1 MPPDNFHKISMP
13 CLASFSS
20 SRYKAKDMYA
30 ANPSEIKN
38 KIGVNGG
45 DPTTIRE
52 EIQLREYSFLRKEAC
67 LSADTRGRKE
77 KIVPCSIRTPFQRDR
92 DRIVYSKAFRR
103 LKHKTQVFLSPMGD
117 HYRTRLTHTLE
128 VAEIARTIARAL
140 RLNEDLTEA
149 VALGHDLGH
158 TPFGHAGE
166 TILNEIVPGGFSHCR
181 QSLRVVDLLENAGKG
196 LNLTW
201 EVRDGILKHS
211 KGFGDIIPK
220 TPGQSASTLEG
231 RVVRIADV
239 IAYLSHDLDDAIRSR
254 VISPD
259 DVPNECTRVLGDTHG
274 SRISHMIN
282 DVIAESSD
290 RDDRSGIE
298 LSISPLMLETMMKL
312 RKFLY
317 DNVYRAP
324 QVHKEFE
331 KARKILYDLYIYFIK
346 NEEAFSK
353 EKAMLF
359 EEKIKL
365 REKNT
370 PYERMVCDFIA
381 GMTDRYA
388 MNLYTK
394 IFMPSSLV

>member
-1 MPPDNFHKISMP
+1 
-13 CLASFSS
+13 
-20 SRYKAKDMYA
+20 
-30 ANPSEIKN
+30 
-38 KIGVNGG
+38 
-45 DPTTIRE
+45 
-52 EIQLREYSFLRKEAC
+52 
-67 LSADTRGRKE
+67 
-77 KIVPCSIRTPFQRDR
+77 
-92 DRIVYSKAFRR
+92 
-103 LKHKTQVFLSPMGD
+103 MGD

-140 RLNEDLTEA
+140 RLNEDLTAA

-158 TPFGHAGE
+158 TPFGHVGE

-231 RVVRIADV
+231 RIVRIADV

-254 VISPD
+254 VISPN
-259 DVPNECTRVLGDTHG
+259 DVPIECTRVLGDTHG
-274 SRISHMIN
+274 SRISNMIN

-290 RDDRSGIE
+290 RDDRPQGIE

-346 NEEAFSK
+346 NEEAFIT

-388 MNLYTK
+388 MNLFSK

>member
-1 MPPDNFHKISMP
+1 MYSTRPHE
-13 CLASFSS
+13 
-20 SRYKAKDMYA
+20 KAKR
-30 ANPSEIKN
+30 P
-38 KIGVNGG
+38 V
-45 DPTTIRE
+45 TIRE
-52 EIQLREYSFLRKEAC
+52 EIQEREKAFLCKDAC
-67 LSADTRGRKE
+67 LSSATRGRRRITE
-77 KIVPCSIRTPFQRDR
+77 PCSIRTPYQRDR
-92 DRIVYSKAFRR
+92 DRIVYCKAFRR

-128 VAEIARTIARAL
+128 VAEIARTISRAL

-149 VALGHDLGH
+149 VAMGHDLGH

-181 QSLRVVDLLENAGKG
+181 QSLRVVDLLENAGRG

-220 TPGQSASTLEG
+220 TPGQCASTLEG
-231 RVVRIADV
+231 KVVRIADV
-239 IAYLSHDLDDAIRSR
+239 IAYLSHDLDDAIRSK
-254 VISPD
+254 VINQH
-259 DVPNECTRVLGDTHG
+259 DVPRECTDVLGNTHG
-274 SRISHMIN
+274 SRISNMIK
-282 DVIAESSD
+282 DIISQSVAEKNST
-290 RDDRSGIE
+290 GIN
-298 LSISPLMLETMMKL
+298 LDISPLMLDTMMKL

-331 KARKILYDLYIYFIK
+331 KARKILYDLYMYFIK
-346 NEEAFSK
+346 DADAFAT

-365 REKNT
+365 QEKNT

-388 MNLYTK
+388 LNLYTK

>member
-1 MPPDNFHKISMP
+1 
-13 CLASFSS
+13 
-20 SRYKAKDMYA
+20 MYA
-30 ANPSEIKN
+30 GNSSKIKN
-38 KIGVNGG
+38 KTGHC
-45 DPTTIRE
+45 TIRE
-52 EIQLREYSFLRKEAC
+52 EIQERERASLRKEAC
-67 LSADTRGRKE
+67 LSSETRGRKQP
-77 KIVPCSIRTPFQRDR
+77 IVPCTIRTPFQRDR
-92 DRIVYSKAFRR
+92 DRIVYSKSFRR

-231 RVVRIADV
+231 KIVRIADV
-239 IAYLSHDLDDAIRSR
+239 IAYLSHDLDDAIRSK
-254 VISPD
+254 VISPA
-259 DVPNECTRVLGDTHG
+259 DVPVECTRVLGDTHG
-274 SRISHMIN
+274 SRISHMIK
-282 DVIAESSD
+282 DVITYSTKSRDESGLNLD
-290 RDDRSGIE
+290 
-298 LSISPLMLETMMKL
+298 ISPLMLETMMKL

-331 KARKILYDLYIYFIK
+331 KARKILYDLYMYFIK
-346 NEEAFSK
+346 DADAFAR

-365 REKNT
+365 REKDT

>member
-1 MPPDNFHKISMP
+1 
-13 CLASFSS
+13 
-20 SRYKAKDMYA
+20 MYSTRSHEKVRLPA
-30 ANPSEIKN
+30 
-38 KIGVNGG
+38 
-45 DPTTIRE
+45 TIRE
-52 EIQLREYSFLRKEAC
+52 EIQEREKAFLRREAC
-67 LSADTRGRKE
+67 LSSATRGRKRIIE
-77 KIVPCSIRTPFQRDR
+77 PCTIRTPYQRDR
-92 DRIVYSKAFRR
+92 DRIVYCKAFRR

-149 VALGHDLGH
+149 VAMGHDLGH

-220 TPGQSASTLEG
+220 TPGQCARTLEG
-231 RVVRIADV
+231 KVVRIADV
-239 IAYLSHDLDDAIRSR
+239 IAYLSHDLDDAIRSK
-254 VISPD
+254 VID
-259 DVPNECTRVLGDTHG
+259 QKNVPKKCTDVLGNTHG
-274 SRISHMIN
+274 SRISNMIK
-282 DVIAESSD
+282 DVICKSASD
-290 RDDRSGIE
+290 RENTEIDLG
-298 LSISPLMLETMMKL
+298 ISPLMLDTMMKL

-331 KARKILYDLYIYFIK
+331 KARKILYDLYMYFIK
-346 NEEAFSK
+346 DADAFAR

-365 REKNT
+365 QEKNT

-388 MNLYTK
+388 LNLYTK

>member
-1 MPPDNFHKISMP
+1 MFH
-13 CLASFSS
+13 
-20 SRYKAKDMYA
+20 
-30 ANPSEIKN
+30 ANPANSKKN
-38 KIGVNGG
+38 TNLHS
-45 DPTTIRE
+45 IRE
-52 EIQLREYSFLRKEAC
+52 EIQAREKLFLRKEAS
-67 LSADTRGRKE
+67 LSAETRGRKHP
-77 KIVPCSIRTPFQRDR
+77 ITPCTIRTPFQRDR
-92 DRIVYSKAFRR
+92 DRIVYSKSFRR

-140 RLNEDLTEA
+140 QLNEDLTEA

-211 KGFGDIIPK
+211 KGFGDIIPRK
-220 TPGQSASTLEG
+220 TGQSAATLEG
-231 RVVRIADV
+231 RIVRIADV
-239 IAYLSHDLDDAIRSR
+239 IAYLSHDLDDAIRSK
-254 VISPD
+254 VISPE
-259 DVPNECTRVLGDTHG
+259 DVPRECNEVLGDTHG
-274 SRISHMIN
+274 SRISNMIK
-282 DVIAESSD
+282 DVIAESTGAGDNGSID
-290 RDDRSGIE
+290 
-298 LSISPLMLETMMKL
+298 LAISPMMLETMLKL
-312 RKFLY
+312 RQFLY

-331 KARKILYDLYIYFIK
+331 KARKILYDLYMYFIK
-346 NEEAFSK
+346 DADAFAR

-365 REKNT
+365 REKDT

-388 MNLYTK
+388 LNLYKK